1 MEIKTREWAVFDRNG
16 ILVCMPVC
24 GETPRSVVIDGGV
37 KIPFDHLWMRA
48 DSDCTALL
56 GEAKNRAE
64 AADIEQLW
72 RAAAGAETITPA
84 ELATRTGA
92 DDTLS
97 VLTVL
102 QIMLDNPGYFRRRE
116 GRFAPA
122 NETVLDR
129 VRASLKRRAE
139 DAAAEQL
146 ILDEIAQ
153 STEPPQQLTE
163 MRGELLARENK
174 NSVMFRAAKK
184 AAGGENRIPEWLV
197 KVGACADA
205 SECWSLLFEH
215 HWAPCPPDFS
225 PSAVPDLPPAAAEAF
240 SVDEAGTF
248 EVDDAFSVRESPGGD
263 IVVGIHIAA
272 PALEPAL
279 FANDNYHAR
288 RLTSVYFP
296 GGDKRP
302 MLPPSLIDF
311 YSLRTGDFRAAVSLY
326 CHYDRKNGILG
337 RRQTCVD
344 RVRIKHNFTPE
355 DFANGA
361 PKSIA
366 SEYELL
372 REFAALL
379 PPVPGGNRTEY
390 RIRTS
395 PPAVDAVSRPYIG
408 MVVEK
413 MMRLVNGEWGAQIA
427 ESGGGLFRTAGA
439 LSTRP
444 DRTHIYAWTSSPLR
458 RYPDMANQ
466 RLLLSIHGMMPP
478 PPVHWRK
485 LAREYSLQQM
495 RARHFQDMM
504 ERHWVLRA
512 LETLPSGVALRAK
525 WMTKNKIRLCD
536 YPMSGLIINPAGGKI
551 VRDEELTVRLQ
562 DIDIFMQRAWFA
574 RI

>member
-1 MEIKTREWAVFDRNG
+1 M
-16 ILVCMPVC
+16 
-24 GETPRSVVIDGGV
+24 
-37 KIPFDHLWMRA
+37 
-48 DSDCTALL
+48 
-56 GEAKNRAE
+56 
-64 AADIEQLW
+64 
-72 RAAAGAETITPA
+72 
-84 ELATRTGA
+84 
-92 DDTLS
+92 
-97 VLTVL
+97 
-102 QIMLDNPGYFRRRE
+102 
-116 GRFAPA
+116 
-122 NETVLDR
+122 
-129 VRASLKRRAE
+129 
-139 DAAAEQL
+139 
-146 ILDEIAQ
+146 DEIAQ

-215 HWAPCPPDFS
+215 HWAPCPPDFP

-248 EVDDAFSVRESPGGD
+248 EVDDAFSVRESP
-263 IVVGIHIAA
+263 
-272 PALEPAL
+272 
-279 FANDNYHAR
+279 
-288 RLTSVYFP
+288 
-296 GGDKRP
+296 
-302 MLPPSLIDF
+302 
-311 YSLRTGDFRAAVSLY
+311 
-326 CHYDRKNGILG
+326 
-337 RRQTCVD
+337 QTCVD

-466 RLLLSIHGMMPP
+466 RLLLSMHGMMPP